1 MPMKTVIANQAVV
14 MTGNSFATCG
24 EETNAIEGDAPL
36 KLLKIGVLKTDKS
49 ALTESFCLYVKIT

>member
-1 MPMKTVIANQAVV
+1 

-24 EETNAIEGDAPL
+24 KGTNAVEGDTPL
-36 KLLKIGVLKTDKS
+36 KLQKIGLLKTDRS